1 MTPYYQD
8 DLVTLYNADS
18 LARPELWRG
27 GCAHQRSSVRNE
39 LRIQLQ

>member
-27 GCAHQRSSVRNE
+27 GVRSSAI
-39 LRIQLQ
+39 LRTE

>member
-27 GCAHQRSSVRNE
+27 GGVRSSAI
-39 LRIQLQ
+39 LRTE